1 MKKFRLLVVAVMMLG
16 MGVVYAQTTE
26 KKTLR
31 TEEYQAEV
39 EVCVDCQVQPQ
50 AELTYYF
57 LKEGKVE
64 KSKGKVEGKV
74 LHGKAKLFNEGME
87 PGAEELIMEGTFLK
101 GLPHGELKHYVFGVL
116 ELVEMFD
123 NGKLKKRMYY
133 TPQSEG
139 EGVEIDHTIEYLGYT
154 PEGARV
160 KVTYHTFA
168 SRIEGEGIEKE
179 QNGELVHIFDGTYKR
194 SYFYKEQEE
203 LKEEGTYRMNKRVGE
218 WKTYYNDGVVGIR
231 HYDDQGLL
239 VSEKFL
245 KNGQPFTG
253 TVIDEIFNHRI
264 RVGEYQVK
272 EGVRNGLSKFGY
284 RKEAYLKQVNYANG
298 VPIDNYN
305 DTHALRAFLKNR
317 SIVKEAN
324 LKLQCDQR
332 GGGLFIDKIQYTD
345 KNEAI
350 VYVHF
355 RALSLK
361 PYSSVF
367 TGAPG
372 ANDAF
377 AAIDIATQK
386 VFPLKAAF
394 NIELPP
400 SFYPITF
407 GEQIS
412 FQLVIDGLT
421 PAHRFISIVEG
432 DPLNSYIV
440 KEDGTAQYLWGCYEV
455 NVK

>member
-1 MKKFRLLVVAVMMLG
+1 MKKLRLFVATMLL
-16 MGVVYAQTTE
+16 GVSFAYAQTVE
-26 KKTLR
+26 KKTLQ
-31 TEEYQAEV
+31 TDEYQGEV
-39 EVCVDCQVQPQ
+39 EVCTDCRVQPQ
-50 AELTYYF
+50 AALTYYF
-57 LKEGKVE
+57 LKDGKVE
-64 KSKGKVEGKV
+64 KSKGKVEGTV

-87 PGAEELIMEGTFLK
+87 PGTEELIMEGTFVQ
-101 GLPHGELKHYVFGVL
+101 GLPDGELKHYVFGVL
-116 ELVEMFD
+116 ELVEVFD
-123 NGKLKKRMYY
+123 KGQLKKRVYY
-133 TPQSEG
+133 TPKSEG
-139 EGVEIDHTIEYLGYT
+139 EGVEIDHTVEYLGKG
-154 PEGARV
+154 PEGVRV
-160 KVTYHTFA
+160 KVAYHTFA
-168 SRIEGEGIEKE
+168 SRIEGEGIEQE
-179 QNGELVHIFDGTYKR
+179 RNGELIHIFDGVYKR
-194 SYFYKEQEE
+194 FYFYKDQEE
-203 LKEEGTYRMNKRVGE
+203 LKEEGTYRMNNRVGE

-231 HYDDQGLL
+231 TYDEQGLL

-245 KNGQPFTG
+245 KDGQPFTG
-253 TVIDEIFNHRI
+253 TVVDEIFNHRI
-264 RVGEYQVK
+264 RVGEYEVK
-272 EGVRNGLSKFGY
+272 DGLRNGVSKFAY
-284 RKEAYLKQVNYANG
+284 RKDTYQKQVNYANG

-305 DTHALRAFLKNR
+305 DTHAFRAFLKNR
-317 SIVKEAN
+317 TIVKEAK

-372 ANDAF
+372 ADDAF

-386 VFPLKAAF
+386 VFPVKAIF

-412 FQLVIDGLT
+412 FQLVIGGLS
-421 PAHRFISIVEG
+421 PANRFISIVEG

-440 KEDGTAQYLWGCYEV
+440 REDGTAQYLWGCYEV